1 METRTLTEE
10 IRFTYEDYLRLP
22 DDGKQY
28 QIVGGELYMSP
39 APVPYHQRILL
50 NLSMVLQH
58 FVAER
63 DLGSVWI
70 APCDIVLSDED
81 VVEPDL
87 FFISKEREDIVG
99 DTYIEEAPD
108 LAVEILS
115 PSTSKLDRTIKMRL
129 YERSGVREYWVVDPE
144 RKRIEVLNLTDRGY
158 LRAGIYGAEEH
169 LESVLLNGLM
179 VNVSEVFA
187 RK

>member
-1 METRTLTEE
+1 METRTRTKE

-115 PSTSKLDRTIKMRL
+115 PSTSTLDRTIKMRL
-129 YERSGVREYWVVDPE
+129 YERFGVREYWVVDP
-144 RKRIEVLNLTDRGY
+144 KRTQIEVMVLTDQGY
-158 LRAGIYGAEEH
+158 DPVGVYGAGEH
-169 LESVLLNGLM
+169 ATSVLLNGLM
-179 VNVSEVFA
+179 VSVDEVFA